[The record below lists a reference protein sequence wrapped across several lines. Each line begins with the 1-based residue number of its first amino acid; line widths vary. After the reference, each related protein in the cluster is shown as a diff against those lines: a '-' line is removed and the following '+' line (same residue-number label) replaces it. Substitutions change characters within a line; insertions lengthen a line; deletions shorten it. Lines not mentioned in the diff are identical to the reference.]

1 MNCPICGSNDYEYI
15 SFSEDYFGIVERHG
29 SCERCGYIVEQAYSP
44 IMEAYR
50 DIKRGIKTRD
60 GYIEKNAKKH
70 KRIRKNATHQKWM
83 LIRFGRGMCRKVK
96 TNERN
101 SFQGKAD

>member
-29 SCERCGYIVEQAYSP
+29 SCERCGYLVEQAYSP

-60 GYIEKNAKKH
+60 GYIEKNAKSIKELE
-70 KRIRKNATHQKWM
+70 KNATHQKWR
-83 LIRFGRGMCRKVK
+83 LIRFGCGMCRMVK

-101 SFQGKAD
+101 SF

>member
-50 DIKRGIKTRD
+50 DIKRGIKTRN
-60 GYIEKNAKKH
+60 GYIE
-70 KRIRKNATHQKWM
+70 KNATHQKWM

-101 SFQGKAD
+101 SFQGKAER

>member
-29 SCERCGYIVEQAYSP
+29 SCERCGYLVEQAYSP

-50 DIKRGIKTRD
+50 DIK
-60 GYIEKNAKKH
+60 
-70 KRIRKNATHQKWM
+70 KRN
-83 LIRFGRGMCRKVK
+83 
-96 TNERN
+96 
-101 SFQGKAD
+101 

>member
-15 SFSEDYFGIVERHG
+15 SFSEDCFGTVECHG
-29 SCERCGYIVEQAYSP
+29 SCERCGYLVEQVYSP

-70 KRIRKNATHQKWM
+70 KRIRKKCNAPKMDVNPIWAWY
-83 LIRFGRGMCRKVK
+83 V
-96 TNERN
+96 
-101 SFQGKAD
+101 